1 MGSFLGNYH
10 YDQGERLGDVVL
22 VATTTYGRGRIV
34 VWGDTSAFQG
44 GLSSNYR
51 KSSGRCWRGCRG
63 RRRGPNGLPSES
75 PRRLGLLARR
85 CSGCWIVVRRAEASR
100 RDLGRACCWAGGSL
114 GARACPTSMRGR
126 TSTAMH
132 F

>member
-10 YDQGERLGDVVL
+10 YDPGEQLGDVVL

-51 KSSGRCWRGCRG
+51 KVVGPMLAWLSRPAAWTERPAVPHG
-63 RRRGPNGLPSES
+63 RRDRDFWPSCSGAGSSAPRRSRS
-75 PRRLGLLARR
+75 PRFRPA
-85 CSGCWIVVRRAEASR
+85 CSWGC
-100 RDLGRACCWAGGSL
+100 
-114 GARACPTSMRGR
+114 
-126 TSTAMH
+126 
-132 F
+132 